1 MSTILPLTHSAAI
14 LTDVQVLAPKSFNNA
29 VYIDINRLS
38 KQTAW
43 AHGFMT
49 AYAVWIGPVLLAAV
63 FVAAYAMAWWR
74 GANRAASLL
83 ALGGL
88 GTLVAVG
95 LNQVVG
101 HAAKEL
107 RPYATHPQALVLVGK
122 TSDYSFPSDHSV
134 VAGGLTV
141 SLLLAL
147 GGAVWEGRGQHV
159 AGKLEAPHAGRFPSR
174 TAIRVFAA
182 VNVVLGLFLCFDRL
196 YVGAHYPGDVVAGYL
211 LASATVVAVSFLRP
225 AAYRLSDLMEPTIFG
240 VVLRRPAATDGSRHC
255 CRWWAGRPLPARLHR

>member
-1 MSTILPLTHSAAI
+1 MSAYLPLTHSAAI
-14 LTDVQVLAPKSFNNA
+14 LTDVQVLAPKSFNNS

-49 AYAVWIGPVLLAAV
+49 AYAVWIGPVLLATV
-63 FVAAYAMAWWR
+63 FVAAYAVAWWR

-88 GTLVAVG
+88 GTLVAVA

-141 SLLLAL
+141 SLILAL
-147 GGAVWEGRGQHV
+147 GSAVWERRGQHA
-159 AGKLEAPHAGRFPSR
+159 AGKLTEPNRRFTSR
-174 TAIRVFAA
+174 SAIRVFAA

-225 AAYRLSDLMEPTIFG
+225 AAYRLSDLIEPTIFG
-240 VVLRRPAATDGSRHC
+240 VVLRRPA
-255 CRWWAGRPLPARLHR
+255 PVPAHR